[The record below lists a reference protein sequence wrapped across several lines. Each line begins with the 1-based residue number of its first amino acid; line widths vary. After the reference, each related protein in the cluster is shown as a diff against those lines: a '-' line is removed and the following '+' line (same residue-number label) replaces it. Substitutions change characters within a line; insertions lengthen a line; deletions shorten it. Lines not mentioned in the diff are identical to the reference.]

1 MLLFINLLCLLNL
14 LPNSFD
20 LQNDISATQAENTIC
35 LLSICQTSINDD
47 YIRTLHPTHQEC
59 MNHSTAMIPL
69 TLVSNIYERLVE
81 RLEYLWEWMDTYR
94 KKNRE
99 DLFMHHS
106 KLPVYFGLF
115 FGLLLIIIVVTIN
128 NKQPSTF
135 LMCSLF
141 VVFFALCGCEILQ
154 FLGYHGDHT
163 WFCTINK
170 VGWLL
175 TILNFVLFAAITLS
189 QMFAMHIFL
198 TYLDAYTNR
207 DCNWLMSLFIV
218 GIGFV
223 LFFLGSAFSKTL
235 FVYGGILFIISQICW
250 VIWLIYANIIQ
261 HGNWLNLLVA
271 YFIYLIGGF
280 CIFITLAHLVSL
292 VFLVAIFALFLIPRG
307 SGHTPTIYVKGEGH
321 ITGRGYNGGV
331 NFHGDNGHEYEY
343 DGKDWGRKY

>member
-1 MLLFINLLCLLNL
+1 MLFIINLICLLNL
-14 LPNSFD
+14 LPDSFEI
-20 LQNDISATQAENTIC
+20 QNDISVPQTENATC
-35 LLSICQTSINDD
+35 VLSLCHTSINDVHIID
-47 YIRTLHPTHQEC
+47 LLPSHQEAES
-59 MNHSTAMIPL
+59 HTIAMIPI
-69 TLVSNIYERLVE
+69 TMVSNVYDRLVE

-106 KLPVYFGLF
+106 KLPVYLGLI
-115 FGLLLIIIVVTIN
+115 FGLLLIIIVVTII
-128 NKQPSTF
+128 NKERPSTF
-135 LMCSLF
+135 LTCSLF

-175 TILNFVLFAAITLS
+175 SILNFVLFAAITFS

-198 TYLDAYTNR
+198 TYLDAYTHR
-207 DCNWLMSLFIV
+207 DCNWLLSLIIV

-235 FVYGGILFIISQICW
+235 FVYGGIFFIISQICW
-250 VIWLIYANIIQ
+250 AIWLIYANITQ
-261 HGNWLNLLVA
+261 HGNWLNLLAA
-271 YFIYLIGGF
+271 YLIYLVGGF
-280 CIFITLAHLVSL
+280 CIFITLAHLVAL
-292 VFLVAIFALFLIPRG
+292 TVVVAILALIFIPKG
-307 SGHTPTIYVKGEGH
+307 GGHKPTIYVKGEGH

-331 NFHGDNGHEYEY
+331 NFHGDNGFDYEY
-343 DGKDWGRKY
+343 DGKDWYRI